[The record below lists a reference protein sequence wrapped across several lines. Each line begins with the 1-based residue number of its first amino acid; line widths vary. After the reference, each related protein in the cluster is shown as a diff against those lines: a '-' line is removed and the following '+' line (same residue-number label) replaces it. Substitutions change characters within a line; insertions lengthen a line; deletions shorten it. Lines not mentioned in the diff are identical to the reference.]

1 MPVFVLSKKPPKT
14 PHGHL
19 MEQGKVLYPSPEA
32 NTSGT
37 GEQVSIVKTTIKTS
51 QYRQDLLTS
60 KES

>member
-1 MPVFVLSKKPPKT
+1 MPIFVLSKKPPKT

-19 MEQGKVLYPSPEA
+19 TEQGKVLYPDTKTGA
-32 NTSGT
+32 A